1 MRKSMAHFG
10 DDARLECTASVM
22 SGLRDRINDN
32 RQCLMMVVLQI
43 AAFRSV
49 AQVAEVASWDSES
62 DGLVR
67 PRWQFD
73 G

>member
-1 MRKSMAHFG
+1 
-10 DDARLECTASVM
+10 M
-22 SGLRDRINDN
+22 SGLRDRINDH

-49 AQVAEVASWDSES
+49 AQVAEVASWDWES